1 MGKRTNPLQPT
12 PGFGPPALCHL
23 TSQQPKAL
31 KEPGPEIQSDLI
43 PQGYKI
49 APVLWESHED
59 GVMPRQSLKTHRA
72 DKPAPARFNFGG
84 LAK

>member
-12 PGFGPPALCHL
+12 PGFGPPALRHL

-43 PQGYKI
+43 PQGHKI
-49 APVLWESHED
+49 APVLLESHKD
-59 GVMPRQSLKTHRA
+59 GVIPRQALKNHRA
-72 DKPAPARFNFGG
+72 NKVVPARFNFGG